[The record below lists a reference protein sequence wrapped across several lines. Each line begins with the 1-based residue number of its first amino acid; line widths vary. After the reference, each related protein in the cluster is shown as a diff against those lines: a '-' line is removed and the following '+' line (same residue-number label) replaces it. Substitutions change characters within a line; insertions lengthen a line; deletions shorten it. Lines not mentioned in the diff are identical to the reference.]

1 MTRNA
6 RAIAAAGALSAGLAV
21 ALGAFGAHALEGV
34 LTPERLATFETA
46 VRYQFLHA
54 LALLVLAQAPLPEGA
69 QRRIALLLLGGSAVF
84 AGALYA
90 LIATGIGVWGA
101 VAPIGGA
108 AMIAG
113 WLGWGVAAAFGRR
126 P

>member
-21 ALGAFGAHALEGV
+21 AFGAFGAHALEGV

-113 WLGWGVAAAFGRR
+113 WWGWGVAAAFGRR